1 MEEVESIQLNNETWN
16 QVRFIRHNSR
26 YKPAFN
32 LAKLFYHNSSRFQTT
47 RPVCIIDAKYK
58 DMLSVNDRYQIQQ
71 SDIYQMLAYSVGYK
85 CNHISLVY
93 PRFLGDIK
101 TDVLVK
107 SFKID
112 NYGHTV
118 LINLLLVDLEITPEA
133 LADECFKYLR
143 KSNGGESNDE
153 NCFFQHILYEAL

>member
-1 MEEVESIQLNNETWN
+1 
-16 QVRFIRHNSR
+16 
-26 YKPAFN
+26 
-32 LAKLFYHNSSRFQTT
+32 
-47 RPVCIIDAKYK
+47 VCIIDAKYK

-101 TDVLVK
+101 TDVLVRNLE
-107 SFKID
+107 IN
-112 NYGHTV
+112 NYGHI
-118 LINLLLVDLEITPEA
+118 LSINLLKVDLEMEPEA
-133 LADECFKYLR
+133 LADECSKYLY